1 MGAKEY
7 RSGPRV
13 TRRGA
18 GSIQFLRRILHNPS
32 LFDRIGKL
40 YSMNDSTIQRAR
52 EIYNIQ
58 HWGGGY
64 FDVNATGQLVVRP
77 NRDPA
82 APGIDLHRLSAEI
95 QQSGLTL
102 PVLVRFAD
110 ILHDRVDTLCNA
122 FTDAMAEK
130 EYQARYTAVYP
141 IKVNQQRSVVEKIL
155 GHGAGRVGLEAGSK
169 PELMAVMALSGD
181 EGGVVICNGYKDREY
196 IRLALIGRQ
205 LGMEIYIVVEKLSEL
220 EHVIREARDM
230 GIMPLL
236 GMRVRLASLG
246 SGKWQNTGGEKAK
259 FGLSAQQVLAMVE
272 RLRSA
277 DMLDCLQLL
286 HFHMGSQIANI
297 RDIQR
302 GMREAGRYYSEL
314 HRMGVNVRT
323 VDVGGGLGVDYEG
336 TRSRSHCSM
345 NYSVQEYARNVVHA
359 LWETCS
365 DNELPFPNIVTESGR
380 AMTAHHAVLITNVI
394 DIERPQEPAEVAAP
408 EDDAP
413 LILHDLWQGLEQL
426 TGRSAVETYHD
437 AVHWLA
443 EARAMYT
450 HGLLSLEQ
458 RAHAEQ
464 LYSSICQR
472 VRPLLNGSNRA
483 HRELIEELNEIL
495 ADKVFCNFSVFQSIP
510 DVWAI
515 DQLFPIVPLQR
526 LSEEPSRYAVLQDL
540 TCDSDGRIDQYI
552 DREGIESTL
561 PVHPLRGDEP
571 YLLGIFMVGAYQE
584 ILGDMHNL
592 FGDTDSVNVE
602 LTPEG
607 GYRLTQPEHGD
618 TVEEV
623 LAYVHFDANEL
634 LQAFRRKIAGSKLAR
649 EHLEHYLLELT
660 AGLKGYTYL
669 ED

>member
-1 MGAKEY
+1 MA
-7 RSGPRV
+7 PPMD
-13 TRRGA
+13 
-18 GSIQFLRRILHNPS
+18 Q
-32 LFDRIGKL
+32 
-40 YSMNDSTIQRAR
+40 STIQRAR
-52 EIYNIQ
+52 DTYNIR

-64 FDVNATGQLVVRP
+64 FDIDDAGRIVVRP
-77 NRDPA
+77 TRNVDSH
-82 APGIDLHRLSAEI
+82 GIDLFALSAQV

-110 ILHDRVDTLCNA
+110 ILHDRVDTLCGA
-122 FTDAMAEK
+122 FATAMAEK
-130 EYQARYTAVYP
+130 DYQARYTAVYP

-205 LGMEIYIVVEKLSEL
+205 LGLEIYIVVEKLSEL

-230 GIMPLL
+230 GVKPLL

-272 RLRSA
+272 RLRQA
-277 DMLDCLQLL
+277 EMLDSLQLL

-302 GMREAGRYYSEL
+302 GMREAGRYYAEL
-314 HRMGVNVRT
+314 HRMGVGVRC

-336 TRSRSHCSM
+336 TRSRSYCSM

-365 DNELPFPNIVTESGR
+365 DNDLPYPDIITESGR
-380 AMTAHHAVLITNVI
+380 AMTAHHAVLVTNVI
-394 DIERPQEPAEVAAP
+394 DIERPQDANDVAAP
-408 EDDAP
+408 ADEDP
-413 LILHDLWQGLEQL
+413 LILHDLWQGLQQL
-426 TGRSAVETYHD
+426 SSRSALETYHD
-437 AVHWLA
+437 AAHWLT

-450 HGLLSLEQ
+450 HGVLTLEQ
-458 RAHAEQ
+458 RARAEQ
-464 LYSSICQR
+464 LYFATCQR
-472 VRPLLNGSNRA
+472 VRPLLAATNRS
-483 HRELIEELNEIL
+483 HRELIEELNEVL

-515 DQLFPIVPLQR
+515 EQLFPIVPLQR
-526 LSEEPSRYAVLQDL
+526 LDEVPDRCAVLQDL

-552 DREGIESTL
+552 DREGVESTL
-561 PVHPLRGDEP
+561 PVHQMRAGEH

-602 LTPEG
+602 LTADG
-607 GYRLTQPEHGD
+607 GYRLSQPEHGD

-623 LAYVHFDANEL
+623 LAYVHFDANDL

-649 EHLEHYLLELT
+649 EHLEQYLMELT